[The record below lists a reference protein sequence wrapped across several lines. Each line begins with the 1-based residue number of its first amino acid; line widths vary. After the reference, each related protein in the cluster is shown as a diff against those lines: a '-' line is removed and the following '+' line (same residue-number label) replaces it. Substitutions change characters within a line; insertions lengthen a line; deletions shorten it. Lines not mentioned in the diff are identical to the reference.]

1 MTQQENQIDMTPE
14 GLMNILEENHE
25 LFFRYLI
32 SRGYDAEFRAWLND
46 TSIYRC
52 WYSSGLIQLFRLV
65 GDLSMDE
72 IDMPNGNFFGK
83 NTIIP
88 QDMGVQILT
97 ALYALEPDYE
107 LEDYYGDNLNQLMEE
122 GSGLTRRINNE
133 DFVDYAEKLI
143 ELSRYPEEVLD
154 LSTDQIT
161 NMKFNELQKYQN
173 RIYNFLQGY
182 DLEDETPKDYGFML
196 ENQPVLFMNIVNSRL
211 YDDEIR
217 HFITSSN
224 GNPKIQEQLDCAL
237 EALFI

>member
-1 MTQQENQIDMTPE
+1 MTPE
-14 GLMNILEENHE
+14 GLMNLLEQNHE

-52 WYSSGLIQLFRLV
+52 WHSPGLIQLFRLV

-72 IDMPNGNFFGK
+72 MDQPTNHFFGK

-107 LEDYYGDNLNQLMEE
+107 LQDYYGDNLNQLMEE
-122 GSGLTRRINNE
+122 GSGLTRRVNNE
-133 DFVDYAEKLI
+133 RFIHYAEKLI
-143 ELSRYPEEVLD
+143 QLSRNPEEVLD
-154 LSTDQIT
+154 LTTEQIEE
-161 NMKFNELQKYQN
+161 MKFNELQRYQN

-182 DLEDETPKDYGFML
+182 DLEDETPKDYGFIL
-196 ENQPVLFMNIVNSRL
+196 ENQPILLRRIL
-211 YDDEIR
+211 
-217 HFITSSN
+217 
-224 GNPKIQEQLDCAL
+224 
-237 EALFI
+237 